1 VYDKGGSDMSIL
13 IGVWFAV
20 AGGLAALAGLTGMRR
35 VRRLRRNGVAT
46 WAATVEPPARAGER
60 EDGSPRPALIQYT
73 LPDGRVVE
81 RISPALARKAA
92 SLRPGQK
99 VLVWYDPQDPD
110 DVVLYGGEGR
120 FTDRA
125 FLAAGLI
132 LIGTGIALAAFTG

>member
-1 VYDKGGSDMSIL
+1 MYDKGGSDMSIL

-46 WAATVEPPARAGER
+46 WAATVQPPARAGER

-92 SLRPGQK
+92 SRAEGARLVRP
-99 VLVWYDPQDPD
+99 
-110 DVVLYGGEGR
+110 
-120 FTDRA
+120 
-125 FLAAGLI
+125 
-132 LIGTGIALAAFTG
+132 TGSG